1 MMTRKLMLASVGAGL
16 VVAALGLCAA
26 NALAQS
32 ADGTAGTAGA
42 AADAVS
48 AVADAL
54 SGGAA
59 AAPSGAAAAAAA
71 GLSPAQVAQA
81 KQLVSQGGLPPDQM
95 QKLCAN
101 IAARHMT
108 PEQVDAT
115 AASMGISGEQVVELK
130 NCAQGQVTQSAQGP
144 KGGGPPQVIPPGQV
158 FSAGASGPLSSIEAS
173 FRTLAL
179 PSEQVVEPTPANL
192 RQFGYNMFSSPV
204 STFAPVGNVPVG
216 PDYILGPG
224 DGLNILMWGR
234 VNRTLHVSVER
245 DGAILVPEIGPLE
258 VAGLTFEQAKKLIES
273 RAEQI
278 TGVDVDVTM
287 GSIRTIG
294 VFVIGKVNRPGMFT
308 VSALSHVS
316 NALVAAGGISKIG
329 SLRRIELRRGNQ
341 VIRVIDLYDMLLR
354 GDTSSDVRLEQG
366 DVLFVPVIGAVVG
379 ISGSV
384 KDPAIYELKGNE
396 DLRALLRMAG
406 GVGAFGYSQRLQV
419 ERVSNHTRRIALDI
433 ALTSLRGERF
443 QVLDGDLI
451 KVFTVLPERHN
462 IVTLK
467 GNVHRPGVYEWHPGM
482 RVSDLVAEG
491 ERVADHTFFDYALIQ
506 RTEGPD
512 RRIRF
517 LPVDLGAALS
527 GAAAGTADIALQAR
541 DELTIYNEK
550 DIGDLPKVSV
560 AGAIRKPG
568 SYPLTQD
575 MRVSDLIYE
584 AGGLNDNAFLNR
596 AQLVRTEI
604 VNGAAK
610 YIYQDINLNQVLDN
624 LGGADLKLR
633 RGDRIVVQEASNWHT
648 PWTVLI
654 SGEAMRPGPYVIF
667 EGERFNT
674 LLEECGGLRSDAY
687 LPATVFIRQS
697 VKRQEQE
704 RLDESRRRLQAE
716 AARISL
722 MPRKA
727 GTADTNAQTL
737 DIVQRVLADNQALQ
751 AVGRIVLHLN
761 SPLGLHDGQD
771 NLILENG
778 DSITI
783 PKRPA
788 IVAVLGQVFNPSAIV
803 WQRDRTVGEYL
814 QKAGGPTEYADND
827 HVLLIRAN
835 GEVVTDQSVRHSGK
849 FALFPI
855 LPALSG
861 GLMGVQLEPG
871 DTIYVPENLNFVSP
885 LQYATDI
892 TQVLANSVMSLAV
905 IGILGASL

>member
-1 MMTRKLMLASVGAGL
+1 MMTRKLLLSSVNWGLIPVVL
-16 VVAALGLCAA
+16 VVFAGIAI
-26 NALAQS
+26 AQS
-32 ADGTAGTAGA
+32 TDAGSA
-42 AADAVS
+42 APADAVS

-54 SGGAA
+54 GGGGGGGGGSAT
-59 AAPSGAAAAAAA
+59 AAAAAAA
-71 GLSPAQVAQA
+71 GLSPAQIAQA
-81 KQLVSQGGLPPDQM
+81 KQLVSQGELPPDQM

-101 IAARHMT
+101 IAGKHMT
-108 PEQVDAT
+108 PQDVEAT
-115 AASMGISGEQVVELK
+115 AASMGVSGEQVVELE
-130 NCAQGQVTQSAQGP
+130 NCAQGQVTTSGQVG
-144 KGGGPPQVIPPGQV
+144 KGAGSPAVIPPGQI
-158 FSAGASGPLSSIEAS
+158 FQSAQAGPLSSIETS
-173 FRTLAL
+173 FRSLAL
-179 PSEQVVEPTPANL
+179 PSEQVVEPTPVNL
-192 RQFGYNMFSSPV
+192 RQFGYSLFSSPV
-204 STFAPVGNVPVG
+204 STFAPVGDVPVG

-245 DGAILVPEIGPLE
+245 DGSILVPEIGPLE
-258 VAGLTFEQAKKLIES
+258 VAGLTFEQAKKLVES

-287 GSIRTIG
+287 GAIRTIG

-316 NALVAAGGISKIG
+316 NALVAAGGIGKIG

-341 VIRVIDLYDMLLR
+341 LVRVIDLYDMLLR

-366 DVLFVPVIGAVVG
+366 DVLFVPVIGSVVG
-379 ISGSV
+379 ISGGV
-384 KDPAIYELKGNE
+384 KDPAIYELKGDE
-396 DLRALLRMAG
+396 DLRGLLRMAG

-419 ERVSNHTRRIALDI
+419 ERVSNHARRIALDI
-433 ALTSLRGERF
+433 DLASLRGARF
-443 QVLDGDLI
+443 LVRDGDLI

-462 IVTLK
+462 VVTLT

-482 RVSDLVAEG
+482 RVSDLVSEG
-491 ERVADHTFFDYALIQ
+491 ERVADHTFFGYALIR

-527 GAAAGTADIALQAR
+527 GAAAGTADMALQAR

-575 MRVSDLIYE
+575 MRASDLIYE
-584 AGGLNDNAFLNR
+584 AGGLKDNAYLNR
-596 AQLVRTEI
+596 AQLVRNKI
-604 VNGAAK
+604 VNGKANYLYK
-610 YIYQDINLNQVLDN
+610 DIDLNQVLN
-624 LGGADLKLR
+624 SAPGADLTLR
-633 RGDRIVVQEASNWHT
+633 RGDQIVIQQASNWHT
-648 PWTVLI
+648 PWTVTV
-654 SGEAMRPGPYVIF
+654 SGEAMRPGPYAIY
-667 EGERFNT
+667 EGERLDALF
-674 LLEECGGLRSDAY
+674 EQCGGLRADAY
-687 LPATVFIRQS
+687 LPATIFIRQA
-697 VKRQEQE
+697 VKSQEQQ
-704 RLDESRRRLQAE
+704 RLDESRSRLRAE

-722 MPRKA
+722 MPRQTGA
-727 GTADTNAQTL
+727 ADTNGQTL
-737 DIVQRVLADNQALQ
+737 ELVQRVLADTQSQQ
-751 AVGRIVLHLN
+751 AVGRIVLHLR
-761 SPLGLHDGQD
+761 SPAGLRSTQNDLVLQD
-771 NLILENG
+771 G
-778 DSITI
+778 DSIAI
-783 PKRPA
+783 PKQPA
-788 IVAVLGQVFNPSAIV
+788 IVAVLGQVFNPSAII
-803 WQRDRTVGEYL
+803 WERERTVGEYL
-814 QKAGGPTEYADND
+814 QKAGGPTQWADND

-861 GLMGVQLEPG
+861 GLLGVELEPG

-892 TQVLANSVMSLAV
+892 TQIVANSAMGLAV
-905 IGILGASL
+905 MGILGASL